1 MRSSVCLVTMVR
13 ASQRSFVSCLESSR
27 QTAVQCC
34 EMAAKSSF
42 GLERT
47 PKDLA
52 SRRST
57 RTSALVG
64 SASIMRNF
72 FAGREL
78 TFGFGILN
86 TRAMNAVVMDV
97 LLNTVRIAGIDS
109 PDLLVEALSGGQRQ
123 AVAIARAVYF
133 KTAMLLLDEPTSALS
148 VRETNKLLS
157 HLGDL
162 KREGVSAVFITHNL
176 YHAFESCDRF
186 TILSRGRVIRSVA
199 KADTSLEQLNELIVK
214 Y

>member
-1 MRSSVCLVTMVR
+1 
-13 ASQRSFVSCLESSR
+13 
-27 QTAVQCC
+27 
-34 EMAAKSSF
+34 
-42 GLERT
+42 
-47 PKDLA
+47 
-52 SRRST
+52 
-57 RTSALVG
+57 
-64 SASIMRNF
+64 
-72 FAGREL
+72 
-78 TFGFGILN
+78 
-86 TRAMNAVVMDV
+86 MNAVVMDV

-176 YHAFESCDRF
+176 YHAYESCDRF

>member
-1 MRSSVCLVTMVR
+1 
-13 ASQRSFVSCLESSR
+13 
-27 QTAVQCC
+27 
-34 EMAAKSSF
+34 
-42 GLERT
+42 
-47 PKDLA
+47 
-52 SRRST
+52 
-57 RTSALVG
+57 
-64 SASIMRNF
+64 
-72 FAGREL
+72 
-78 TFGFGILN
+78 
-86 TRAMNAVVMDV
+86 
-97 LLNTVRIAGIDS
+97 LNTVRIAGIDS

-176 YHAFESCDRF
+176 YHAFESCVALPCSRGQVVVRASG
-186 TILSRGRVIRSVA
+186 TILNNGA
-199 KADTSLEQLNELIVK
+199 NIVK